1 MTPII
6 PKLKLLL
13 KIILRKEF
21 YVKPDVFLT
30 SERFG
35 SDYGGWRL
43 VTTDIN
49 QHSIVYSFGV
59 GEDATFDTALID
71 RFNLTVHAFD
81 PTPKSIEWVK
91 NQDLS
96 ANFIMHEYGIAD
108 FDGDVSFNPP
118 TNPNHISHTLLER
131 KSTEK
136 NSIIVNVKT
145 LQSVMRELNHSKID
159 VLKLDVEGAE
169 YDVITDIVDSNI
181 RPKQILVE
189 FHHRFDNIGKSKS
202 KIAINQLRSIG
213 YNLYSISSSN
223 EEFCFIATSTK

>member
-6 PKLKLLL
+6 TKLKLLL
-13 KIILRKEF
+13 KIIIKKEF
-21 YVKPDVFLT
+21 YVKPDVDLK

-35 SDYGGWRL
+35 SDYGGWHL
-43 VTTDIN
+43 VTKYIN

-81 PTPKSIEWVK
+81 PTPKSINWVK
-91 NQDLS
+91 NQDFPT
-96 ANFIMHEYGIAD
+96 NFIMHEYGIAN
-108 FDGDVSFNPP
+108 FEGTVSFNPP

-136 NSIIVNVKT
+136 DSIIVNVKT
-145 LQSVMRELNHSKID
+145 LRSAMSELKHTKID
-159 VLKLDVEGAE
+159 VLKLDIEGAE
-169 YDVITDIVDSNI
+169 YEVITDLINSNI

-189 FHHRFDNIGKSKS
+189 FHHRFNNVGISKS
-202 KIAINQLRSIG
+202 KTAIKQLRSIG
-213 YNLYSISSSN
+213 YRLYSISSSN
-223 EEFCFIATSTK
+223 EEFCFLATPDE